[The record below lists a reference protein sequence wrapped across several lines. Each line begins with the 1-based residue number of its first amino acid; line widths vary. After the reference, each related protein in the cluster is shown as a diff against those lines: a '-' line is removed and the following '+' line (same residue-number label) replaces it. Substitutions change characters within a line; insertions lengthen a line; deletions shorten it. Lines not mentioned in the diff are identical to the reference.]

1 MQEQILLT
9 LEEQVQPGHTAL
21 LVVDPQNDF
30 CATDGAVIRLMGW
43 DASRIQKAVVRLNAF
58 IEKAREKSLL
68 IVWTR
73 SFVDP
78 ARARPSYRARSF
90 ITEAKAKGLDLVKE
104 GLDGADWYEGVT
116 KPLANEPVITKYHYD
131 AFADTDLDLV
141 LRGRKIKTIL
151 LTGFIANVC
160 VETTGR
166 HGYIRGY
173 YPVLVT
179 DCTEAATQEELEA
192 TIYNMKTFFGKV
204 ASSEGILQMWK

>member
-1 MQEQILLT
+1 MQEQIFLT
-9 LEEQVQPGHTAL
+9 LEEQVQPEHSAL

-58 IEKAREKSLL
+58 IEKARERSLL
-68 IVWTR
+68 IAWTQ
-73 SFVDP
+73 SFVDS
-78 ARARPSYRARSF
+78 ARARPSYRARGF

-116 KPLANEPVITKYHYD
+116 KPLANEHVIKKYHYD
-131 AFADTDLDLV
+131 AFVDTDLDLV
-141 LRGRKIKTIL
+141 LRSKGIKTIL

-166 HGYIRGY
+166 HGYIKGY

-204 ASSEGILQMWK
+204 SSSEEILKMWK

>member
-9 LEEQVQPGHTAL
+9 LEEQVQPEHSAL

-43 DASRIQKAVVRLNAF
+43 DASRIQKAVVRLNDF
-58 IEKAREKSLL
+58 IEKARERSLL
-68 IVWTR
+68 IAWTQ

-78 ARARPSYRARSF
+78 ARARPSYRARGF
-90 ITEAKAKGLDLVKE
+90 ITEAKARGLDLVKE

-116 KPLANEPVITKYHYD
+116 KPLANEHVIKKYHYD

-141 LRGRKIKTIL
+141 LRSKGIKTIL

-166 HGYIRGY
+166 DGYIKGY
-173 YPVLVT
+173 YPILVT
-179 DCTEAATQEELEA
+179 DCTEAATQEELDA
-192 TIYNMKTFFGKV
+192 TIYNMKTFFGNV
-204 ASSEGILQMWK
+204 SSSQEILKMWK